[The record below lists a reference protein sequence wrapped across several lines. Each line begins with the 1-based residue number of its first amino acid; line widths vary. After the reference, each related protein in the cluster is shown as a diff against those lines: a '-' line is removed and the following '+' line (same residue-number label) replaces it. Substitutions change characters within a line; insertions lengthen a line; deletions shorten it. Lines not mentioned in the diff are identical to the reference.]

1 MFVTETTRLF
11 QENISKYLKAAR
23 AFGQIEFELFETEDL
38 ASLRNLKQVVSS
50 IHALG
55 RTTQEKVPEL
65 AMKLGTKV
73 VKGVS
78 VLAVGGP
85 CVLARVQP
93 AVFACDGV
101 ADGTGEA
108 GIALAGRKGSR
119 GSKLLAKRRTEAVV
133 LGKTRHGRDPACQY
147 DHLGGDGESRRA
159 AVCQEH
165 R

>member
-78 VLAVGGP
+78 VGPLCAGP
-85 CVLARVQP
+85 CP
-93 AVFACDGV
+93 
-101 ADGTGEA
+101 T
-108 GIALAGRKGSR
+108 S
-119 GSKLLAKRRTEAVV
+119 
-133 LGKTRHGRDPACQY
+133 
-147 DHLGGDGESRRA
+147 
-159 AVCQEH
+159 
-165 R
+165 